1 MASQKGSA
9 DALANLEPVHRIL
22 GTILLEAK
30 QPIRVR
36 LLRFHDDPVS
46 TMGQGHFHA
55 GKEQLAE
62 RLTREKGYMI
72 HDGVRRMPLNQLS
85 GKYQEPTCQS
95 CKIAHEDIFVF
106 PMPRKIDWGER
117 IPSRVLQ

>member
-22 GTILLEAK
+22 GTLLLEAK
-30 QPIRVR
+30 QPI
-36 LLRFHDDPVS
+36 
-46 TMGQGHFHA
+46 
-55 GKEQLAE
+55 

-106 PMPRKIDWGER
+106 PMPRKIDGESESLLVFSNKNR
-117 IPSRVLQ
+117 PVVIGEDRCS